1 MVFLVLGLIPLLLE
15 EPLSVRDP
23 DLVGLA
29 AELVDDEE
37 ALGVGLP
44 SVVDGGGV
52 EVVWAG
58 TDEDLEG
65 EFELVEGG
73 GVVEEGVEELG
84 VELGVVLL
92 LEGVEL
98 GLAVGEVLGLDE
110 LDELLAD
117 VEGVVDDEPV
127 FVEPSIIEPRAPRP
141 LFPSFPL
148 FWRPTISG
156 CKMVAWE
163 MAMAARRATT
173 DCARNSMMLI
183 LFDGCGLKRRIRR
196 SV

>member
-1 MVFLVLGLIPLLLE
+1 
-15 EPLSVRDP
+15 VRDP

-58 TDEDLEG
+58 TDEDFEG
-65 EFELVEGG
+65 EVELLEEG
-73 GVVEEGVEELG
+73 GVVEEGVLELG
-84 VELGVVLL
+84 VDEGVVLL

-98 GLAVGEVLGLDE
+98 GVEEVGELLGLDE

-127 FVEPSIIEPRAPRP
+127 SVAPPSSKEVRAPRP
-141 LFPSFPL
+141 LSPL
-148 FWRPTISG
+148 SPLSWRPTISG

-173 DCARNSMMLI
+173 DCARNSMML
-183 LFDGCGLKRRIRR
+183 DC
-196 SV
+196 SMDVA